1 MSLETTINQDLKTAM
16 LAKDE
21 HTVSTLRLLKS
32 TLLYAKVAAGTRD
45 SEMSDD
51 DVITILAKEAKKRQ
65 ESADLYM
72 QGGNS
77 EKAAAELAEK
87 VVIERYLPAQLSEDE
102 VRAIVDEVVAELG
115 VSEPSQMGQVIGR
128 VKQKTGAAADGAL
141 VARLV
146 KERISA

>member
-115 VSEPSQMGQVIGR
+115 VSESSQMGQVIGR